1 MSPRIGVRLYEV
13 TVALEEIERELVAG
27 GMAREGLEHFKM
39 AVDHVRLS
47 VWALLNAGQVDEAS
61 DPSETERVIARY
73 RLNRVEGICRKV
85 LMDIENGVITP
96 DSPELERFRTTVQD
110 TIEQVDR
117 FIGGQGERSTRD
129 E

>member
-1 MSPRIGVRLYEV
+1 MSPRLGVRLYEV

-27 GMAREGLEHFKM
+27 GLAREGLEHFKM
-39 AVDHVRLS
+39 AVDHIRLS

-117 FIGGQGERSTRD
+117 FIGGQRERSTRD

>member
-1 MSPRIGVRLYEV
+1 MNPRLGVRLYEV

-27 GMAREGLEHFKM
+27 GLAREGLEHFKM

-47 VWALLNAGQVDEAS
+47 VWALLNTGQVDQGS

-73 RLNRVEGICRKV
+73 RLNRVEGICQKI
-85 LMDIENGVITP
+85 LMDIENGVIPP
-96 DSPELERFRTTVQD
+96 DSQQLERFRSTVQD

-117 FIGGQGERSTRD
+117 FIGGQG
-129 E
+129 

>member
-1 MSPRIGVRLYEV
+1 MTARLGARLYEV

-27 GMAREGLEHFKM
+27 GLAREGLEHFKM

-47 VWALLNAGQVDEAS
+47 VWALLSAGQLDGAS

-73 RLNRVEGICRKV
+73 RLNRVEGICRKI
-85 LMDIENGVITP
+85 LMDIENGVILH
-96 DSPELERFRTTVQD
+96 DSHELEQFRSTVQD

-117 FIGGQGERSTRD
+117 LIGGQG
-129 E
+129 

>member
-85 LMDIENGVITP
+85 LMDIENGVIMP

>member
-1 MSPRIGVRLYEV
+1 MNPRLGVRLYEV

-27 GMAREGLEHFKM
+27 GLAREGLEHFKM

-47 VWALLNAGQVDEAS
+47 VWALLNAGQVDQAS

-73 RLNRVEGICRKV
+73 RLNRVEGICQKV
-85 LMDIENGVITP
+85 LMDIENGVIP
-96 DSPELERFRTTVQD
+96 SDSHELERFRSTVQD

-117 FIGGQGERSTRD
+117 LVGGQGERSTRD

>member
-27 GMAREGLEHFKM
+27 GLARDGLEHFKM

>member
-27 GMAREGLEHFKM
+27 GLAREGLEHFKM

-85 LMDIENGVITP
+85 LMDIENGVIVP

>member
-13 TVALEEIERELVAG
+13 TVALDEIERELVAG
-27 GMAREGLEHFKM
+27 GLARDGLEHFKM